1 MKFFEKL
8 NKFFSLGLKGKCEET
23 ILNRIIFIN
32 VLSFSAVL
40 MLVAFSAIAFYLGD
54 SLRGGA
60 TLSAAFI
67 IASGFYFIYKTLRIQ
82 ILAILNTVLIVALI
96 LYVILFETNEDS
108 ALFWLL
114 IIPAVSSSIWGVRY
128 GSLLSVFVLVASV
141 ALLSMP
147 DTFFITNDY
156 SFLFLARFSGA
167 YTGLILVSCTL
178 ENFRISNLRQLEM
191 QLIEAKNEV
200 KEKENFISR
209 LSHQIRTPLNNIMLI
224 GNMANESNLTSE
236 QKDLMETIV
245 ASAQNLLNAVEDIAE
260 SSVKGKE
267 KEEKV
272 GFNLFSTVN
281 NTIKLFASQ
290 GHANIEFNFAITK
303 HMKNTQLIGEPVK
316 LRQILLNLI
325 ETIIKNK
332 GAEKL
337 TLGIEV
343 ETTYENQEYAD
354 AKFHISTD
362 KPVSLPFGITDINE
376 PRRAFPASD
385 FSAFTNISE
394 LAIAHKLITQSGGNL
409 ELSFTPEKNLVFEFS
424 LPFSKSFREKKTPS
438 TESVKTDK
446 SPAPASD
453 IKLDEASILLVEDN
467 SINQKILML
476 SLKKAVG
483 KVDLANNGKEALEMF
498 GKSKY
503 DIILMDIQMPI
514 MDGIVA
520 TKKIREVESSINA
533 HTPVIAITANALHG
547 DRETCL
553 AAGMDDYISKPFNA
567 DELLF
572 KMKKLLERC

>member
-8 NKFFSLGLKGKCEET
+8 NKFFSLGLKGKCEEI

-54 SLRGGA
+54 SLRGSA
-60 TLSAAFI
+60 TLTAAFI
-67 IASGFYFIYKTLRIQ
+67 IASGFYFIYKTRRFL

-114 IIPAVSSSIWGVRY
+114 IIPAVSSSIWGAKY

-147 DTFFITNDY
+147 YTFFNTNDY

-191 QLIEAKNEV
+191 QLIESKNEV

-290 GHANIEFNFAITK
+290 VHANIEFNFAITK

-567 DELLF
+567 DELLL